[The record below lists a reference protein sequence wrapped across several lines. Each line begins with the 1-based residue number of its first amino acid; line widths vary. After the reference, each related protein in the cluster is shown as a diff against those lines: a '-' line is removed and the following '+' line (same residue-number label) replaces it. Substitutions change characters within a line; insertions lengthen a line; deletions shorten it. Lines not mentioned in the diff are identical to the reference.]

1 MKSTW
6 KRFLSLVL
14 CMCMVM
20 ALLPNVTM
28 TAFAATS
35 GTVTGL
41 ADENIGLSFTGD
53 ADNAWT
59 ATGTQIIGKARST
72 SGSGCSDGKDYSST
86 LTITNNKTTEAT
98 LSFDYTVVVS
108 DGTILVNYTTTT
120 ADGSFSQK
128 LAAGGTV
135 EVEIKSGSTS
145 ADTMI
150 TMTNVKL
157 VADVSATVTFQ
168 PSENGSYTV
177 DGKTITEVYTHT
189 QSSITAYQV
198 EATPAE
204 GYRFMGWYDVASG
217 KCISTDAK
225 TALNFDSDR
234 TITARFVSKELALFE
249 TGGQVF
255 DDLND
260 AVTYAQANGQSKIT
274 LETDGSIGGSYT
286 IPTGITLLIPFDEAK
301 TCYTTT
307 PAPTTSQAGAKVFR
321 TLTMAEGSSITLEN
335 GAAISVGGQYYAAA
349 GGSVGKMVGPY
360 GWINMKSGSA
370 ITVQSGATLY
380 AWGFISGSGSVT
392 VESGGSVYEWYQILD
407 FRGGSASSEMGN
419 KVFPFS
425 QYAVQNVEVPL
436 TLHAGASE
444 TVYTAVYAIRKINP
458 TSIPFIGD
466 EGMFK
471 IVSGSLTKAYDG
483 ATDRIHYTIDGV
495 AEVNSLNLK
504 LAGMSVSSSSYVL
517 PFTNNMTVDLT
528 PSSKL
533 TVNQTAALLPGVEVT
548 IAKDAELVVP
558 SGKSLYVYD
567 ADEWDG
573 YCGASDAPFISV
585 PYAPGR
591 TGKRAPLADV
601 KVDVNGTLTAI
612 GGIYTTAGGA
622 DICSSTGTGVYNQQ
636 GTPGTETKT
645 YQYTQKGSVT
655 AHEIPITAAKLH
667 NADGTYTETATANT
681 GDVINYVNGVW
692 CGEAPT
698 ELTVTF
704 EANGSAEYPVK
715 GTMTPQT
722 VNAKTDTAL
731 NANSFTREGYN
742 FLNWNTA
749 ADGTGD
755 SYADGAT
762 VNLTENTTL
771 YAQWTQDPVITF
783 DANGGKGTMGTQTV
797 KPNEATA
804 LTANTFTRA
813 DYDFTGW
820 NTAKDGT
827 GTAYGDKAN
836 IATNENVTLYAQW
849 ALHKYHVRW
858 LNGNSEILKEGYYTC
873 EENACY
879 DMWFEEDPEP
889 TMPEDENYTYKF
901 LNRWTPYNET
911 KGINGWGFNPHEDVD
926 FTAVYNKFEKLTVT
940 FNANGGIGTMDSVKI
955 ANGGSGEYYMLPECG
970 FTREGY
976 TFNGWLITGM
986 VKMNEWGDEE
996 KLNDELW
1003 RRSEL
1008 LALSNLTLKAN
1019 WADDHSLTKVINKK
1033 DATCTEDGYTGDT
1046 VCAICNKEITKGE
1059 TIQSKGHSWN
1069 EGEITT
1075 SPTCENAGAKTYTCT
1090 VCNATKTEAIT
1101 ATGHTEVTD
1110 PAVEPTCTKS
1120 GLTEGKHCS
1129 VCNEV
1134 LVAQEVIPAKGHTE
1148 VIDPAVAPTCTEP
1161 GKTEGKHC
1169 SVCNVVT
1176 VAQKEIP
1183 AKGHTEV
1190 VDPAVEATCTEPGKT
1205 AGKHCSVCNAVTV
1218 AQEVIPAKG
1227 HTEVIDQA
1235 VKATCTEPGKTE
1247 GKHCSVCHAVIVEQE
1262 TVPAKG
1268 HTEVIDQAVKATC
1281 TEPGKTEGKHCSVCN
1296 AVTVAQEVIPAKGH
1310 TEVVDPAV
1318 EATCT
1323 KPGKTEGK
1331 HCSVCNEVIVAQ
1343 TEIPAK
1349 GHTEVIDTAVAATCT
1364 KTGLTEG
1371 KHCSVCNTVLVAQE
1385 EIPAKGHTEVI
1396 DPAVAPT
1403 CTEPGKTEGKHCSV
1417 CNTVLVAQEVIPA
1430 KGHTEVIDEAI
1441 EATCTTPGKTEG
1453 KHCSVCKEVLVAQEV
1468 IPAKGHTEV
1477 IDEAKAPTCTEPGLT
1492 EGKHCSVC
1500 GAIIV
1505 AQTEIPATG
1514 HTEVIDAAKAPTC
1527 TETGLTEGKHCS
1539 VCNEVLV
1546 AQEVIPAAGHTE
1558 KAVAGKP
1565 ATCTETG
1572 LTDGISCSVCGTVIK
1587 AQEVIPAKGH
1597 TEVIDPAVEPTCTE
1611 PGKTEGK
1618 HCSACKEV
1626 LVAQEE
1632 IPAKGHTEVIDEAIE
1647 ATCTTPG
1654 KTEGKHCSVCKDV
1667 LVAQEVIPATGHTE
1681 KTVAGKPATCTE
1693 PGKTEGKHC
1702 SVCDEVITAQKEIP
1716 AKGHTEVV
1724 DPVVEATCTKPG
1736 KTEGKHCSV
1745 CNVVTVAQKEIPA
1758 KGHTEVIDPAV
1769 EATCTEPG
1777 KTEGKHCSV
1786 CNAIIVAQ
1794 TEIPATGHTEKTVVG
1809 KPATCTET
1817 GLTDGISCSVCGTV
1831 IKAQEEI
1838 PAKGHSWN
1846 EGEIT
1851 ISPTCENAGVK
1862 TYTCTVCN
1870 ATKTEA
1876 IDATGHTLVDVAEQP
1891 ATCTKAGHT
1900 AGMKCSVCDAI
1911 LSGMEEIPATGHTE
1925 VIDAAKAPT
1934 CTETGLTEG
1943 KHCSVCNEILVA
1955 QEVIPA
1961 TGHTEKAVAGKPA
1974 TCTETGLTDGISCS
1988 VCGTVIKAQEEIPA
2002 KGHTEV
2008 IDAAKAPTC
2017 TETGL
2022 TEGKHCS
2029 VCNEVIVAQSEVPAK
2044 GHTEVIDAA
2053 VEATCTTPGKT
2064 EGKHCS
2070 VCHTVTV
2077 EQKEIPAKGHTE
2089 VIDQAVEATCTEPGK
2104 TAGKHCSVCNA
2115 VLVAQKVVS
2124 AKGHDWDS
2132 GKILKQPTYGENG
2145 EMLYTCAICD
2155 EYKTEIIPKLVNG
2168 GGGTGGAG
2176 GGSSSAGSTT
2186 KTETTINPDEST
2198 TKTET
2203 KPDGTVVETTTG
2215 KDGSTSKTTT
2225 KKDGSSVTESKTA
2238 DGTTGTVK
2246 TDKDGKTEAEAKISN
2261 KAVEDAKKSSE
2272 AVKVPTEVKAG
2283 KDSNSAP
2290 TVKVELPKN
2299 AGETKIEIPVSDV
2312 NSGTV
2317 AVIVHEDGTEEIVKN
2332 SKPTEDGVQLTV
2344 DGNTVV
2350 KIIDNSKDFID
2361 TRNHWSRDEVNFV
2374 ASRDIFNG
2382 VGNNLFGVSQPMTR
2396 GMVNTVLAR
2405 LAGIDTTPKNGQKW
2419 YEVGTEWAKS
2429 KGITDGTNPEA
2440 SVTREQLATLL
2451 YRFYGSPAISG
2462 TLRFADA
2469 GAVSAYAQDAL
2480 LWATQNGIMNG
2491 VGNNCVAPSADAQR
2505 AQVAAMMARYLKNAD

>member
-6 KRFLSLVL
+6 KRFLSLAL
-14 CMCMVM
+14 CMCM
-20 ALLPNVTM
+20 AFTLLPTTV
-28 TAFAATS
+28 FAAAS
-35 GTVTGL
+35 GEVTGL
-41 ADENIGLSFTGD
+41 ADENIGLSFSGD
-53 ADNAWT
+53 ADDAWS
-59 ATGTQIIGKARST
+59 AVGTQIIGKARST
-72 SGSGCSDGKDYSST
+72 SGSGCDGGKDYSST

-135 EVEIKSGSTS
+135 EVEIKSGNTS

-260 AVTYAQANGQSKIT
+260 AVTYAQTNGQSKIT

-335 GAAISVGGQYYAAA
+335 GAAISIGGQYYAAA

-380 AWGFISGSGSVT
+380 AWGFISGSGAVT

-466 EGMFK
+466 KGMFK
-471 IVSGSLTKAYDG
+471 LVSGSLTKAYDG
-483 ATDRIHYTIDGV
+483 ATDRIIYTIDGV

-528 PSSKL
+528 SGSKL
-533 TVNQTAALLPGVEVT
+533 TVNQTAALLPGVEVN
-548 IAKDAELVVP
+548 IAEGAGLTVANEKNV
-558 SGKSLYVYD
+558 YVYD
-567 ADEWDG
+567 ADEWN
-573 YCGASDAPFISV
+573 SDNFVWGPCKFKSV
-585 PYAPGR
+585 AYAPGKAYTR
-591 TGKRAPLADV
+591 SNNDLVDAKM
-601 KVDVNGTLTAI
+601 DVNGSVTAI
-612 GGIYTTAGGA
+612 GAIYTTNGGA
-622 DICSSTGTGVYNQQ
+622 DICSSNGTGKYVQQ
-636 GTPGTETKT
+636 SMPGTETAT
-645 YQYTQKGSVT
+645 YQYNADGNNAVT
-655 AHEIPITAAKLH
+655 IPITAAKLH
-667 NADGTYTETATANT
+667 NANGTYTETENATA
-681 GDVINYVNGVW
+681 GDTITYAYGAWGGKPCAHEV
-692 CGEAPT
+692 T
-698 ELTVTF
+698 EIR
-704 EANGSAEYPVK
+704 
-715 GTMTPQT
+715 
-722 VNAKTDTAL
+722 NAKA
-731 NANSFTREGYN
+731 
-742 FLNWNTA
+742 
-749 ADGTGD
+749 
-755 SYADGAT
+755 
-762 VNLTENTTL
+762 
-771 YAQWTQDPVITF
+771 
-783 DANGGKGTMGTQTV
+783 
-797 KPNEATA
+797 
-804 LTANTFTRA
+804 
-813 DYDFTGW
+813 
-820 NTAKDGT
+820 
-827 GTAYGDKAN
+827 
-836 IATNENVTLYAQW
+836 
-849 ALHKYHVRW
+849 
-858 LNGNSEILKEGYYTC
+858 
-873 EENACY
+873 
-879 DMWFEEDPEP
+879 
-889 TMPEDENYTYKF
+889 
-901 LNRWTPYNET
+901 
-911 KGINGWGFNPHEDVD
+911 
-926 FTAVYNKFEKLTVT
+926 
-940 FNANGGIGTMDSVKI
+940 
-955 ANGGSGEYYMLPECG
+955 
-970 FTREGY
+970 
-976 TFNGWLITGM
+976 
-986 VKMNEWGDEE
+986 
-996 KLNDELW
+996 
-1003 RRSEL
+1003 
-1008 LALSNLTLKAN
+1008 
-1019 WADDHSLTKVINKK
+1019 
-1033 DATCTEDGYTGDT
+1033 ATCTEDGYTGDT
-1046 VCAICNKEITKGE
+1046 VC
-1059 TIQSKGHSWN
+1059 
-1069 EGEITT
+1069 
-1075 SPTCENAGAKTYTCT
+1075 
-1090 VCNATKTEAIT
+1090 
-1101 ATGHTEVTD
+1101 
-1110 PAVEPTCTKS
+1110 
-1120 GLTEGKHCS
+1120 
-1129 VCNEV
+1129 
-1134 LVAQEVIPAKGHTE
+1134 
-1148 VIDPAVAPTCTEP
+1148 
-1161 GKTEGKHC
+1161 
-1169 SVCNVVT
+1169 
-1176 VAQKEIP
+1176 
-1183 AKGHTEV
+1183 
-1190 VDPAVEATCTEPGKT
+1190 
-1205 AGKHCSVCNAVTV
+1205 
-1218 AQEVIPAKG
+1218 
-1227 HTEVIDQA
+1227 
-1235 VKATCTEPGKTE
+1235 
-1247 GKHCSVCHAVIVEQE
+1247 
-1262 TVPAKG
+1262 
-1268 HTEVIDQAVKATC
+1268 
-1281 TEPGKTEGKHCSVCN
+1281 
-1296 AVTVAQEVIPAKGH
+1296 
-1310 TEVVDPAV
+1310 
-1318 EATCT
+1318 
-1323 KPGKTEGK
+1323 
-1331 HCSVCNEVIVAQ
+1331 
-1343 TEIPAK
+1343 
-1349 GHTEVIDTAVAATCT
+1349 
-1364 KTGLTEG
+1364 
-1371 KHCSVCNTVLVAQE
+1371 
-1385 EIPAKGHTEVI
+1385 
-1396 DPAVAPT
+1396 
-1403 CTEPGKTEGKHCSV
+1403 
-1417 CNTVLVAQEVIPA
+1417 
-1430 KGHTEVIDEAI
+1430 
-1441 EATCTTPGKTEG
+1441 
-1453 KHCSVCKEVLVAQEV
+1453 
-1468 IPAKGHTEV
+1468 
-1477 IDEAKAPTCTEPGLT
+1477 
-1492 EGKHCSVC
+1492 
-1500 GAIIV
+1500 
-1505 AQTEIPATG
+1505 
-1514 HTEVIDAAKAPTC
+1514 
-1527 TETGLTEGKHCS
+1527 
-1539 VCNEVLV
+1539 
-1546 AQEVIPAAGHTE
+1546 
-1558 KAVAGKP
+1558 
-1565 ATCTETG
+1565 
-1572 LTDGISCSVCGTVIK
+1572 SVCGTEIK
-1587 AQEVIPAKGH
+1587 KGEV
-1597 TEVIDPAVEPTCTE
+1597 
-1611 PGKTEGK
+1611 
-1618 HCSACKEV
+1618 
-1626 LVAQEE
+1626 
-1632 IPAKGHTEVIDEAIE
+1632 
-1647 ATCTTPG
+1647 
-1654 KTEGKHCSVCKDV
+1654 
-1667 LVAQEVIPATGHTE
+1667 
-1681 KTVAGKPATCTE
+1681 
-1693 PGKTEGKHC
+1693 
-1702 SVCDEVITAQKEIP
+1702 
-1716 AKGHTEVV
+1716 
-1724 DPVVEATCTKPG
+1724 
-1736 KTEGKHCSV
+1736 
-1745 CNVVTVAQKEIPA
+1745 
-1758 KGHTEVIDPAV
+1758 
-1769 EATCTEPG
+1769 
-1777 KTEGKHCSV
+1777 
-1786 CNAIIVAQ
+1786 
-1794 TEIPATGHTEKTVVG
+1794 
-1809 KPATCTET
+1809 
-1817 GLTDGISCSVCGTV
+1817 
-1831 IKAQEEI
+1831 
-1838 PAKGHSWN
+1838 
-1846 EGEIT
+1846 
-1851 ISPTCENAGVK
+1851 
-1862 TYTCTVCN
+1862 
-1870 ATKTEA
+1870 
-1876 IDATGHTLVDVAEQP
+1876 
-1891 ATCTKAGHT
+1891 
-1900 AGMKCSVCDAI
+1900 
-1911 LSGMEEIPATGHTE
+1911 IPATGHTE

-1961 TGHTEKAVAGKPA
+1961 TGHKAETVSGKAATCTEAGLTDGISCSVCGTVIKAQEEIPAKGHSWNEGEITTSPTCENAGVKTYTCTVCNATKTEAIDATGHTPVEVAEKPATCTEAGHTAGTKCSVCDAILSGMEEIPATGHTEKTVAGKPA

-2029 VCNEVIVAQSEVPAK
+2029 VCNEILVAQEVIPATGHKAEKVPGKAATCTEAGLTDGEKCSVCHAVIVEQKEIPATGHKAETVSGKAATCTKAGLTDGEKCSVCHAVIVEQKEIPATGHKAETVSGKAATCTKAGLTDGEKCSVCHAVIVEQKEIPALGHSWGEWTVTTPASCTATGEETRTCDRCAATEKRELAKTGHTEVVDPAVGATCTEPGKTEGKHCSVCHAVIVEQKEIPALGHSWGEWTVTTPASCTATGEETRTCDRCAATEKRELAKTGHTEVVDPAVGATCTEPGKTEGKHCSVCNAVIKAQEVIPAK
-2044 GHTEVIDAA
+2044 GHTEVIDTA
-2053 VEATCTTPGKT
+2053 VAPTCTEPGKTEGKHCSVCNTVLVAQEVIPAKGHTEVIDEAIEATCTTPGKT

-2070 VCHTVTV
+2070 VCNEVIVAQTEV
-2077 EQKEIPAKGHTE
+2077 PAKGHTE
-2089 VIDQAVEATCTEPGK
+2089 VVDLAVEATCTAPGK
-2104 TAGKHCSVCNA
+2104 TEGKHCSVCGEVITAQETVPAKGHTEVVDPVVEATCTKPGKTEGKHCSVCNE

-2299 AGETKIEIPVSDV
+2299 AGETKIEIPVSNV